1 VWSFSRKNKFKT
13 QYKKLTEQIQNKV
26 DEALI
31 ALSESSNPRL
41 LGTYKQS
48 LEVWAYELNDNYRI
62 LYNVKDSENL
72 IELFRVGDHKEVY
85 GKD

>member
-1 VWSFSRKNKFKT
+1 VWGISRKSKFKT
-13 QYKKLTEQIQNKV
+13 QYKKLPQQIQNKV

-31 ALSESSNPRL
+31 ALAKSEKPRL

-48 LEVWAYELNDNYRI
+48 LGVWAYELNDSYRM
-62 LYNVKDSENL
+62 LYNVNDSENL

>member
-1 VWSFSRKNKFKT
+1 VWDFSRKSKFRT
-13 QYKKLTEQIQNKV
+13 QYKKLSQNIQNKV

-31 ALSESSNPRL
+31 ALASSTKPRL

-48 LEVWAYELNDNYRI
+48 IGVWAYELDDSYRM